1 MIRFQCIWA
10 ASIPLTENQHYPKHC
25 VIFLRGKKMRISLR
39 AMTAVVA
46 MSAVMASVSVVP
58 SFAQSSTTEIP
69 AKPKPVPHK
78 RHIFHKGIGSAT
90 SRNVGPASSATG
102 TPNTGTG
109 LGNAN
114 SGNPIVPGAPSA
126 GPTNGGGH

>member
-1 MIRFQCIWA
+1 
-10 ASIPLTENQHYPKHC
+10 
-25 VIFLRGKKMRISLR
+25 
-39 AMTAVVA
+39 MTAVVA
-46 MSAVMASVSVVP
+46 MSAAMASVSVVP
-58 SFAQSSTTEIP
+58 SFAQTTTTETP

-90 SRNVGPASSATG
+90 SRNVGPASTTTG
-102 TPNTGTG
+102 TPSTST
-109 LGNAN
+109 GNAN